1 MGWEFPRFLSLFRV
15 NILPLTLKSVE
26 PRGAPM
32 PDECPLPQV
41 KPHLRLPIPA
51 DLAMP
56 ERTEIH
62 QISLSATQE
71 EQVRDGNPALQYR
84 PY

>member
-1 MGWEFPRFLSLFRV
+1 
-15 NILPLTLKSVE
+15 
-26 PRGAPM
+26 M